1 MVTVIDFVVELL
13 LSVLDLITTFVFDI
27 FLAGDVISAVI
38 FLMGA
43 ALVGVSSLVFGY
55 LVLGAAVNAL
65 TGMGSSATD
74 DAKPKQ
80 RV

>member
-13 LSVLDLITTFVFDI
+13 FSILDLVTTFVFEV
-27 FLAGDVISAVI
+27 FLSGDLLTAFS

-43 ALVGVSSLVFGY
+43 AFVGVASLVFGY
-55 LVLGAAVNAL
+55 LVLGAAVNAV
-65 TGMGSSATD
+65 TGLGSSAP